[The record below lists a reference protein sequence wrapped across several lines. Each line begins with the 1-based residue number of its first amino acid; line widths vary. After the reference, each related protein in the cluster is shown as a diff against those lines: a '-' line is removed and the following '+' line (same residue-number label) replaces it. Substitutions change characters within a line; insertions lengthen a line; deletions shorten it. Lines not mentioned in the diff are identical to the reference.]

1 MCCVYLRQIPK
12 QNEISNA
19 YTQGVL
25 HTGRTQAIH
34 EEPAVRIKNKSRKIF
49 LPLFRCTLIC
59 NIIYHICMY
68 DMYKYWCCA
77 CDICENYA
85 NLLENVLHAKCD
97 LISPSEIAFP
107 STFPPLFA
115 FAMRPLINAI
125 FNFGEVRIK
134 YANFPISANV
144 IRSLCECVYIWCVCL
159 SVPLSL
165 CCLLVCLF
173 FFVAC
178 ACLFPNFATTND
190 KNCTWVMVYQWK
202 YAQKPL
208 RQMQSEKESRML
220 ATLWRKRSCLG

>member
-1 MCCVYLRQIPK
+1 MTCTNIDAARVTYAKIMQIFWK
-12 QNEISNA
+12 MFCMRNA
-19 YTQGVL
+19 TWLARVKL
-25 HTGRTQAIH
+25 H
-34 EEPAVRIKNKSRKIF
+34 
-49 LPLFRCTLIC
+49 
-59 NIIYHICMY
+59 
-68 DMYKYWCCA
+68 
-77 CDICENYA
+77 
-85 NLLENVLHAKCD
+85 
-97 LISPSEIAFP
+97 
-107 STFPPLFA
+107 FPPLFA

-144 IRSLCECVYIWCVCL
+144 IRSRYECVYVWCVCL

-208 RQMQSEKESRML
+208 RQMQSEKESWML
-220 ATLWRKRSCLG
+220 ASLWSKRSCLG

>member
-34 EEPAVRIKNKSRKIF
+34 EEPAVRIKNKSREIF
-49 LPLFRCTLIC
+49 LPLFQCTLIC

-144 IRSLCECVYIWCVCL
+144 IRSLCECVWLVCL
-159 SVPLSL
+159 LSVSLLSPCLFVFL
-165 CCLLVCLF
+165 CCLRLPFSQLRNHKWQKLHMSYGLSMEIRTETLEANAIGEGILNACILVKKKGLPF
-173 FFVAC
+173 SF
-178 ACLFPNFATTND
+178 
-190 KNCTWVMVYQWK
+190 
-202 YAQKPL
+202 
-208 RQMQSEKESRML
+208 
-220 ATLWRKRSCLG
+220 

>member
-1 MCCVYLRQIPK
+1 MLSKCWLPVIEQEEDRNQRSLLDLSKQKQRKEQPEQLKEERQSEVKVKDLSVCCVYLRQIPK

-34 EEPAVRIKNKSRKIF
+34 EEPAVRIKNNIREIF

-107 STFPPLFA
+107 STFRIRNAP
-115 FAMRPLINAI
+115 IN
-125 FNFGEVRIK
+125 
-134 YANFPISANV
+134 
-144 IRSLCECVYIWCVCL
+144 
-159 SVPLSL
+159 
-165 CCLLVCLF
+165 
-173 FFVAC
+173 
-178 ACLFPNFATTND
+178 
-190 KNCTWVMVYQWK
+190 
-202 YAQKPL
+202 
-208 RQMQSEKESRML
+208 
-220 ATLWRKRSCLG
+220 